1 MLTNCKKHGILIY
14 DNSILIDFIHQR
26 INDSKRW
33 EETMKEQQIIIA
45 AKRLL
50 GKYGYKR
57 VSMDEIAREA
67 GVTKKTVYS
76 YFKNKEEFLKYF
88 LNEEV
93 QNMKKIV
100 EDTEEEDK
108 SFFENLHK
116 TICEII
122 KYTQKRNFLQIIME
136 ESESFKNPVIIENL
150 KVINNA
156 IQNYI
161 KEKLEVAVEQKQ
173 IHVENIDVMAFLI
186 YKMYIAILLE
196 WNQEGEKNDEK
207 LIADTIIHLLKN
219 GLEIK

>member
-1 MLTNCKKHGILIY
+1 
-14 DNSILIDFIHQR
+14 
-26 INDSKRW
+26 
-33 EETMKEQQIIIA
+33 MKEEQIILA
-45 AKRLL
+45 AKKLL

-76 YFKNKEEFLKYF
+76 YFKSKEELLKYF

-100 EDTEEEDK
+100 EDTEQEDK
-108 SFFENLHK
+108 SFFENLHE
-116 TICEII
+116 TICGII
-122 KYTQKRNFLQIIME
+122 QYTQEKNFLKIMIE

-161 KEKLEVAVEQKQ
+161 KEKLETAVKDKQ
-173 IHVENIDVMAFLI
+173 IYVENIDVMAFLI
-186 YKMYIAILLE
+186 YKMYIAMLLE
-196 WNQEGEKNDEK
+196 WNSGEEK
-207 LIADTIIHLLKN
+207 MDKKLVADSIIHLLKN
-219 GLEIK
+219 GLEIKK